1 MDTKEGEDI
10 FTREEVQRRMR
21 EFVSTAD
28 DRMRKD
34 EEAEYIRERD
44 MGGRKL

>member
-34 EEAEYIRERD
+34 EETEYIRERD

>member
-1 MDTKEGEDI
+1 MNKKEGEDI
-10 FTREEVQRRMR
+10 FTREEVQRRMS

-34 EEAEYIRERD
+34 EEVGYIRERD
-44 MGGRKL
+44 MGGRRL